1 MTGGCAWLD
10 GSANGWTQL
19 RVEQLLGENHITVW
33 VDGRS
38 CERGSSGVGMERGMS
53 IKEGA
58 APRALKRAYP
68 VHIIC

>member
-1 MTGGCAWLD
+1 MAGWECEWLD
-10 GSANGWTQL
+10 AAASGAAAG
-19 RVEQLLGENHITVW
+19 RDHITVW

-58 APRALKRAYP
+58 APRALKRVYP
-68 VHIIC
+68 VLHIIC

>member
-1 MTGGCAWLD
+1 MAGWECEWLD
-10 GSANGWTQL
+10 AAG
-19 RVEQLLGENHITVW
+19 VEQLLGEKHITVW

-68 VHIIC
+68 VLHIIC